1 MSAKT
6 GNKSKELDL
15 TTGSIP
21 KKLFLF
27 AMPLLFGN
35 LLQQIYF
42 IADSI
47 IVGRFI
53 GDTALAAVGA
63 ASAIT
68 ILMVNFFAGL
78 GNGAGV
84 VIAQFVGAGDKKHI
98 SRTIRVAAIFT
109 AVFGILTSIVG
120 IVLCE
125 RFLIWTSTPED
136 VFMQADKYL
145 TVCLA
150 GMLPMLIYNMGA
162 AILQAM
168 GDSKTPLYFLCVAS
182 VINVVLDLVFVVTF
196 QMDVEGT
203 AIATCIAQIVSAV
216 LVCITLAKKVNHMV
230 ANGDSTTEN
239 PVNTFESVT
248 YENENLKIL
257 KRIMALGLPIGIQ
270 SVVINFSNIVVQSHI
285 NSLGSDIMAAWSAL
299 SRVDGFVILPMLS
312 FGLAMMTYT
321 GQNYGAKKP
330 ERILKG
336 LRVCLA
342 MSCTFTIGIGLI
354 VCLFAPYCFN
364 IFTESQTVIDYACN
378 MVYNMVPFYFMLA
391 SGRVYMSAISGTG
404 NSIAPMVINILFMC
418 VFRVVFLPGISL
430 VVGKNLFAMYCT
442 YWVSWVLS
450 LVTIM
455 AYYYISTRKKIAEI

>member
-6 GNKSKELDL
+6 GSKELDL
-15 TTGSIP
+15 TTGSIS

-84 VIAQFVGAGDKKHI
+84 VIAQFVGAGDRQHL
-98 SRTIRVAAIFT
+98 SRTIKVAAVFT

-120 IVLCE
+120 VLLCE
-125 RFLIWTSTPED
+125 KFLIWTSTPGD
-136 VFMQADKYL
+136 VFRQADKYL

-182 VINVVLDLVFVVTF
+182 VINIVLDLVFVVTF
-196 QMDVEGT
+196 KVDVEGT
-203 AIATCIAQIVSAV
+203 AIATCIAQAVSAI
-216 LVCITLAKKVNHMV
+216 LVCITLAKKVNHIIL
-230 ANGDSTTEN
+230 ADSNKESGD
-239 PVNTFESVT
+239 VKVFESIS

-330 ERILKG
+330 ERILKV
-336 LRVCLA
+336 LRISLT
-342 MSCTFTIGIGLI
+342 MSCAFTVGIGAI
-354 VCLFAPYCFN
+354 VCLFAPYCFG
-364 IFTESQTVIDYACN
+364 IFTESHMVIDYACN
-378 MVYNMVPFYFMLA
+378 MVYNMVPFYFLLA
-391 SGRVYMSAISGTG
+391 AGRVYMSAISGTG

-418 VFRVVFLPGISL
+418 VFRVVFLPSISM
-430 VVGKNLFAMYCT
+430 VIGKNLLDMYCT

-450 LVTIM
+450 NVNKYPIL
-455 AYYYISTRKKIAEI
+455 KLKIKN

>member
-6 GNKSKELDL
+6 GSKELDL

-35 LLQQIYF
+35 LLQQVYF

-84 VIAQFVGAGDKKHI
+84 VIAQFVGAGDRQHL
-98 SRTIRVAAIFT
+98 SRTIKVAAVFT
-109 AVFGILTSIVG
+109 AVFGIGTSVVG
-120 IVLCE
+120 VMLCDY
-125 RFLIWTSTPED
+125 FLIWTETPAD
-136 VFMQADKYL
+136 VFAQADKYL
-145 TVCLA
+145 TFCLI

-168 GDSKTPLYFLCVAS
+168 GDSRTPLVFLAIAS
-182 VINVVLDLVFVVTF
+182 VINVILDLVFVVYF
-196 QMDVEGT
+196 GMDVEGT
-203 AIATCIAQIVSAV
+203 AVATCLAQIVAAI
-216 LVCITLAKKVNHMV
+216 LVCMTLMKRTKKIAGEQNPEDRMHSK
-230 ANGDSTTEN
+230 GTE
-239 PVNTFESVT
+239 
-248 YENENLKIL
+248 YENENLWIL

-321 GQNYGAKKP
+321 GQNYGAKKKD
-330 ERILKG
+330 RILKG
-336 LRVCLA
+336 LRVCLV
-342 MSCTFTIGIGLI
+342 MSCAFTMLTGLVVVI
-354 VCLFAPYCFN
+354 FAQYCFG
-364 IFTESQTVIDYACN
+364 IFTESQVVIDYACN
-378 MVYNMVPFYFMLA
+378 MVYNMVPFYFLLA

-418 VFRVVFLPGISL
+418 VFRVIFLPSISM
-430 VVGKNLFAMYCT
+430 VVGKNLLAMYST

-455 AYYYISTRKKIAEI
+455 LYYYTKTRKKIAEI

>member
-6 GNKSKELDL
+6 GSKELDL

-84 VIAQFVGAGDKKHI
+84 VIAQFVGAGDRQHL
-98 SRTIRVAAIFT
+98 SRTIKVAAVFT
-109 AVFGILTSIVG
+109 ATFGIVVSIIG
-120 IVLCE
+120 VLLCDK
-125 RFLIWTSTPED
+125 FLIWTSTPEN
-136 VFMQADKYL
+136 VFDQADKYL

-182 VINVVLDLVFVVTF
+182 VINIILDLLFVVTF
-196 QMDVEGT
+196 NMDVEGT
-203 AIATCIAQIVSAV
+203 AIATCIAQIVAAI
-216 LVCITLAKKVNHMV
+216 LVCLTLVKKVNQIILSDSNS
-230 ANGDSTTEN
+230 ANANVRAFQSI
-239 PVNTFESVT
+239 S

-257 KRIMALGLPIGIQ
+257 KRIMALGLPIGVQ

-336 LRVCLA
+336 LRVCLI
-342 MSCTFTIGIGLI
+342 MSCAFTIGIGII
-354 VCLFAPYCFN
+354 VCLFAPYCFA
-364 IFTESQTVIDYACN
+364 IFTESQSVIDYACN

-391 SGRVYMSAISGTG
+391 AGRVYISAVSGTG

-418 VFRVVFLPGISL
+418 VFRVIFLPGIST

-455 AYYYISTRKKIAEI
+455 MYYYLSTRKKIAHI